1 MLTEKDIQQLGK
13 SYSGQAP
20 SSDVHYIV
28 EQAFRELQSRWR
40 YADNDAKKSEME
52 VDFTKLQELKGNVKS
67 LNADAQYEL
76 FMLASSND
84 MSTFRFALDKVVL
97 SYIRSFGKIL
107 ARNDVAR
114 GGWDGKQYATQSI
127 ANDPVYQE
135 FYTLLPKLSSEE
147 RAKLSGLREDLKLLG
162 HGSVQSSFF
171 GALGA
176 ITSFSGLYRQEQLDF
191 FLDGDALRYERQ
203 YKQHLS
209 LEARGNL
216 FFVLSCLG
224 GNERQSL
231 LQIAPDVAS
240 LRNRSDQAHFLRSLW
255 SVSSPENQSFFLDG
269 QAGAIDYMTRYR
281 PFLPSQRA

>member
-1 MLTEKDIQQLGK
+1 MSANTLRTKRPKIAILGSDLCPNMPGSLSDVSTPGNIRATLEQHLRTADSNHSTILKASSLSKLLLTLSFTSSFLCTSMLTEKDIQQLGK
-13 SYSGQAP
+13 SYGGQAP
-20 SSDVHYIV
+20 SSDVRYIV

-127 ANDPVYQE
+127 ANDPVYRE

-147 RAKLSGLREDLKLLG
+147 SET
-162 HGSVQSSFF
+162 
-171 GALGA
+171 
-176 ITSFSGLYRQEQLDF
+176 I
-191 FLDGDALRYERQ
+191 
-203 YKQHLS
+203 
-209 LEARGNL
+209 
-216 FFVLSCLG
+216 
-224 GNERQSL
+224 
-231 LQIAPDVAS
+231 
-240 LRNRSDQAHFLRSLW
+240 
-255 SVSSPENQSFFLDG
+255 
-269 QAGAIDYMTRYR
+269 
-281 PFLPSQRA
+281 